1 MHFSR
6 DSRRAIAFAALLVI
20 AAPAVF
26 VTELPGGVGDHAGTA
41 RAADNVDTGT
51 YVYYGGNS
59 GEIVRVFQSNGTKDW
74 SVTQHG
80 NNIVASLELGRNGE
94 YLYSDASSLKRLHAS
109 NGSQDWSN
117 GIDPNDISQGPDDG
131 LLYVSTG
138 GAVEAIHKSNG
149 TNATSYSINNSET
162 IDYIA
167 VDSAG
172 EIVYTFGQDS
182 LAAAWYLD
190 NGTNIW
196 KNDMGTGGSYGAQL
210 GPNEEYWY
218 VSSNAGSSVY
228 KLSTSTGVADWSHS
242 FADYP
247 RAIEVDAN
255 SEYVYAGVY
264 NGNFVQLYDAN
275 GTAANSVAAGFTSK
289 GIEVTRDGADVFY
302 GGVNTPGMASKNADW
317 SDRWSIG
324 ASEGPQSMAILDETP
339 GSGSSNAD
347 LSATV
352 ETQDDGNPVPNAT
365 YRVIEVNRSAFT
377 GTQQE
382 VDNKINDLEDRL
394 REVEPDRYNGDRQL
408 TGATGALQNADGKVP
423 LVHTANEWNIG
434 SGLGDRFLDVPVLRG
449 PTIQQPAGEELIVS
463 LWDPSKE
470 ELVEL
475 GPVNSK
481 LHGQVVAGNVT
492 VHHLGPDDSIVD
504 TYQAE
509 TEVIGT
515 GVYGTEYHGI
525 RINPQP
531 GFYVIDPENGPPITY
546 LVGDYEDI
554 TGAWRQNLKTRI
566 GALSNRSQYID
577 DLQTDSKL
585 VGTTGVTDE
594 NGSFTVSPGANT
606 ERVGLIAYK
615 APNGISTDP
624 QNLTEED
631 VRVYFNDTGYNGSV
645 YVSTRPKFVD
655 ADANNTTV
663 EVREVSAPPYASLS
677 RVEEA
682 KNWLDN
688 YLDNHTYAEAA
699 SAVIARLRT
708 LDNEKVKDY
717 YRSQID
723 VLLENAEAEQQA
735 KEYVADETGQDPANV
750 NINIDPSNATNEEL
764 ITRLEATERALQ
776 ELESSIESTEG
787 TQKISNETLSA
798 SRQFD
803 ADLSPENVQLFI
815 RYANGSTDVLS
826 PDSEYVTID
835 SSLTGGDTVRIE
847 DYPVGDTAAT
857 SIQWRVVTSEGKSE
871 ATDRVTNPAFSGDIP
886 RLDAIDVS
894 TLNPG
899 PDESVTLNVRPKEA
913 AQFGSVQNVTVYD
926 AEGTKLNTTLV
937 DDDTA
942 RFTTNGEGVHHARVT
957 YTNGGGDQFVTA
969 IRLEADGTS
978 RNLPSGIR
986 MQQSPVGT
994 YAVTGEAFESGRVEV
1009 QNGGGTINVLGQLP
1023 DKKDD
1028 VPGTVHVYTH
1038 GVSRAPDATTN
1049 IAVVRGD
1056 SEKAVNKNVRVQLHT
1071 ESMADSTLVYR
1082 EAGDESDPLP
1092 TSETAKGLTIKRDT
1106 NATVKTYTG
1115 DNGRVGVRTVSNPGP
1130 VQRATYWV
1138 QVRIG
1143 DLPNLP
1149 ALPFTVQPPQA
1160 APLLG

>member
-1 MHFSR
+1 MDVSGGGEVR
-6 DSRRAIAFAALLVI
+6 SSAA
-20 AAPAVF
+20 
-26 VTELPGGVGDHAGTA
+26 
-41 RAADNVDTGT
+41 
-51 YVYYGGNS
+51 
-59 GEIVRVFQSNGTKDW
+59 Q
-74 SVTQHG
+74 
-80 NNIVASLELGRNGE
+80 
-94 YLYSDASSLKRLHAS
+94 
-109 NGSQDWSN
+109 
-117 GIDPNDISQGPDDG
+117 
-131 LLYVSTG
+131 
-138 GAVEAIHKSNG
+138 
-149 TNATSYSINNSET
+149 
-162 IDYIA
+162 
-167 VDSAG
+167 
-172 EIVYTFGQDS
+172 
-182 LAAAWYLD
+182 
-190 NGTNIW
+190 
-196 KNDMGTGGSYGAQL
+196 
-210 GPNEEYWY
+210 
-218 VSSNAGSSVY
+218 
-228 KLSTSTGVADWSHS
+228 
-242 FADYP
+242 
-247 RAIEVDAN
+247 
-255 SEYVYAGVY
+255 
-264 NGNFVQLYDAN
+264 
-275 GTAANSVAAGFTSK
+275 
-289 GIEVTRDGADVFY
+289 
-302 GGVNTPGMASKNADW
+302 
-317 SDRWSIG
+317 
-324 ASEGPQSMAILDETP
+324 
-339 GSGSSNAD
+339 AD
-347 LSATV
+347 LSVTV

-382 VDNKINDLEDRL
+382 IDNKINDLEDRL
-394 REVEPDRYNGDRQL
+394 REVEPDRYNSDVQI
-408 TGATGALQNADGKVP
+408 TGATGELQNADGTVA
-423 LVHTANEWNIG
+423 LVHTRDDWNIAG
-434 SGLGDRFLDVPVLRG
+434 SDESTFLNTPTLGNPGVDH
-449 PTIQQPAGEELIVS
+449 PADETLIIS
-463 LWDPSKE
+463 IWDPE
-470 ELVEL
+470 QEGLVEL
-475 GPVNSK
+475 GPVNRQLYGK
-481 LHGQVVAGNVT
+481 NVPGNVT
-492 VHHLGPDDSIVD
+492 VHHLGPDDSVVD
-504 TYQAE
+504 TYTAE
-509 TEVIGT
+509 TQTIGT
-515 GVYGTEYHGI
+515 DALGNEYYGV

-531 GFYVIDPENGPPITY
+531 GFYVIETDDGPPITHV
-546 LVGDYEDI
+546 VGDYGDI
-554 TGAWRQNLKTRI
+554 TGAWRQNLKTKI

-577 DLQTDSKL
+577 DLQTDKKL

-594 NGSFTVSPGANT
+594 NGSFSVSPGANT

-645 YVSTRPKFVD
+645 YVSTRPKFAD

-663 EVREVSAPPYASLS
+663 EVREVPAPPYASLS
-677 RVEEA
+677 RVQEA

-688 YLDNHTYAEAA
+688 YLENHTYAEAA

-764 ITRLEATERALQ
+764 ITRLEATEQALQ
-776 ELESSIESTEG
+776 ELESQIESTEG
-787 TQKISNETLSA
+787 TQEITNETLSA

-899 PDESVTLNVRPKEA
+899 PDESVTLNVRPAKA

-926 AEGTKLNTTLV
+926 AQGTKLNTTLV

-942 RFTTNGEGVHHARVT
+942 RFTTNGAGVHHARVT

-969 IRLEADGTS
+969 IRLEAGDTS
-978 RNLPSGIR
+978 REMPAGIR
-986 MQQSPVGT
+986 MQQSPVGS

-1009 QNGGGTINVLGQLP
+1009 QNGGGTINVMGQVP
-1023 DKKDD
+1023 SGGD

-1038 GVSRAPDATTN
+1038 GISRAPDATTN

-1115 DNGRVGVRTVSNPGP
+1115 DNGRVGVRTVSNPSP

-1143 DLPNLP
+1143 DLPNLA
-1149 ALPFTVQPPQA
+1149 ALPFTVQPPQVV
-1160 APLLG
+1160 PLLG